1 MKRLLTGVATVLLL
15 VATTGFAYAA
25 NGQQVV
31 SNDVVRATSTV
42 QANTVVARIAN
53 IAGGFGGGGFSGGG
67 GGGFGFGG
75 APGASL
81 TPKDSKAPAF
91 AFNAGVTEDG
101 LSAGEKGTTFGVWGL
116 GMYTNFSNGDEA
128 TKYDADLYTAMVGGD
143 MRVTDD
149 LLIGVA
155 LGYEYLD
162 LDKKYGGGGSLE
174 TDGSY
179 TIMPYLGYTII
190 PGTVL
195 DAAFGY
201 TSTEYEDN
209 DGTATGDY
217 DSDRYVSSIGLSQ
230 YFSYDAWDFSGRI
243 GYLYVHGDQSDYDRS
258 GANVD
263 NSDSFLGQLSVG
275 AKAAYNYEGWQPY
288 VGLNYLLDTT
298 TSARPV
304 NSDYD
309 EFEGLFGINCFAI
322 DQWKIGAEFGA
333 SFDRSQYESYRSTLT
348 VRYEF

>member
-1 MKRLLTGVATVLLL
+1 MKKLLTGVAAALLL
-15 VATTGFAYAA
+15 IATAGFSYAA
-25 NGQQVV
+25 NGEQIV

-42 QANTVVARIAN
+42 QANTVVARIAS
-53 IAGGFGGGGFSGGG
+53 IAGGMGGGGFGGGAPS
-67 GGGFGFGG
+67 FGG

-81 TPKDSKAPAF
+81 SPKDGKAPAF
-91 AFNAGVTEDG
+91 AFNAGVTKDG
-101 LSAGEKGTTFGVWGL
+101 LSSGDQGTRFGVWGL
-116 GMYTNFSNGDEA
+116 GMYTHFASSDAA

-143 MRVTDD
+143 WRATDD

-155 LGYEYLD
+155 LGYESLD
-162 LDKKYGGGGSLE
+162 LDKKYGNGGSLE

-179 TIMPYLGYTII
+179 TIMPYLGYTIV

-201 TSTEYEDN
+201 TSSEYDDDN
-209 DGTATGDY
+209 GVASADY
-217 DSDRYVSSIGLSQ
+217 DAERYVSSIGLTQ
-230 YFSYDAWDFSGRI
+230 YINYDAWDFSGRI

-258 GANVD
+258 GANVQNPD
-263 NSDSFLGQLSVG
+263 AFLGQLSLGV
-275 AKAAYNYEGWQPY
+275 KAAYNFESWQPY
-288 VGLNYLLDTT
+288 VGVNYLLDTI

-309 EFEGLFGINCFAI
+309 EFEGIVGVNCFAV
-322 DQWKIGAEFGA
+322 DQWKFGAEFGA
-333 SFDRSQYESYRSTLT
+333 SIDRSQYESYRSTLT

>member
-1 MKRLLTGVATVLLL
+1 MKKFLIGVAAALLIVSSMGQL
-15 VATTGFAYAA
+15 AFAA

-31 SNDVVRATSTV
+31 NNDVIRSTSTV

-53 IAGGFGGGGFSGGG
+53 IAGGFGGGFGGG
-67 GGGFGFGG
+67 GSFGG
-75 APGASL
+75 TQGLSLAPKA
-81 TPKDSKAPAF
+81 DEKAPAF
-91 AFNAGVTEDG
+91 AFNAGMTEDG
-101 LSAGEKGTTFGVWGL
+101 LSAGQQGSEFGVWGL
-116 GMYTNFSNGDEA
+116 GMYTNFSNDDEA
-128 TKYDADLYTAMVGGD
+128 TKYDADLYTVMVGGD
-143 MRVTDD
+143 WRVTDD
-149 LLIGVA
+149 LMIGLA